1 MSESKKYSAEE
12 RIAALLDTASFVEI
26 GAYVT
31 ARSTDFNLK
40 DFDTPKDGVITG
52 YGVIDG
58 KLVYVYSQDAS
69 VLGGSIG
76 EMHAKKIANLYN
88 LAMKCGAPVIGL
100 LDCAGLR
107 LQEATD
113 ALTAFGR
120 IFRKMS
126 LSSGVIPQ
134 ITAIFGTCGGGT
146 AIIPSL
152 TDFTFMTDQ
161 NAHLYVNSPNALDGN
176 YEGKV
181 DTSAASYI
189 SENTGL
195 VDQVCATE
203 AEVLDEIRKLIGFL
217 PSNNE
222 DIALIP
228 CGDEINR
235 TIPGIEAMDMEGI
248 ISNIADDLIFYE
260 VKKAFAKDVKIGF
273 IRMNGASVGVV
284 ANADKTLTSAGLSK
298 AAKFVRF
305 CDAFSIPVLTLVN
318 VKNFA
323 ATVEEEK
330 TISAAAADLCFSY
343 SDATV
348 EKVTVIVGEA
358 YGSAYITMNSKSLG
372 ADMVYAWPSAK
383 IGMMDATMAVRIMYA
398 GEISAAANKAA
409 KEKELAGQYTEL
421 QGSALSAAK
430 RGYVDDIIEPDA
442 TRKRVIAAFEMLAE
456 KSEDRPGRKHSSR

>member
-1 MSESKKYSAEE
+1 MSEKLKYSASE
-12 RIAALLDTASFVEI
+12 RIAALLDDSSFVEI

-31 ARSTDFNLK
+31 ARNTDFNLK
-40 DFDTPKDGVITG
+40 EFETPKDGVLTG

-100 LDCAGLR
+100 VDCAGLR

-120 IFRKMS
+120 IFRKMTKA
-126 LSSGVIPQ
+126 SGVIPQ

-146 AIIPSL
+146 AMIPSL
-152 TDFTFMTDQ
+152 TDFTFMTAQ
-161 NAHLYVNSPNALDGN
+161 NAKLFVNSPNALDGN

-195 VDQVCATE
+195 VDAVCDTE
-203 AEVLDEIRKLIGFL
+203 AEVLSEIRELVGML

-222 DIALIP
+222 DIAMVS
-228 CGDEINR
+228 CGDELNR
-235 TIPGIEAMDMEGI
+235 TIPGIETMDAEGI
-248 ISNIADDLIFYE
+248 LTNIADDLKFVE
-260 VKKAFAKDVKIGF
+260 VKKAYAKDVKIGF
-273 IRMNGASVGVV
+273 MRLNGATVGCV
-284 ANADKTLTSAGLSK
+284 ANADTTLSSAGLTK
-298 AAKFVRF
+298 AAKFVNF

-330 TISAAAADLCFSY
+330 TISAAAAALSFAY
-343 SDATV
+343 AQATV
-348 EKVTVIVGEA
+348 EQVTVIVGEA

-372 ADMVYAWPSAK
+372 ADVVYAWPSAK
-383 IGMMDATMAVRIMYA
+383 IGMMDSKMAARIIYPDD
-398 GEISAAANKAA
+398 IAAAEDKAA
-409 KEKELAGQYTEL
+409 KEKEIAAKLDEL
-421 QGSALSAAK
+421 QGSALAAAR

-442 TRKRVIAAFEMLAE
+442 TRKRVIAAFEMLATKQE
-456 KSEDRPGRKHSSR
+456 EGPAKKHASL

>member
-1 MSESKKYSAEE
+1 MSEKLKYSASE
-12 RIAALLDTASFVEI
+12 RIAALLDDSSFVEI

-31 ARSTDFNLK
+31 ARNTDFNLK
-40 DFDTPKDGVITG
+40 EFDTPKDGVLTG

-100 LDCAGLR
+100 VDCAGLR

-120 IFRKMS
+120 IFRKMTAA
-126 LSSGVIPQ
+126 SGVIPQ

-146 AIIPSL
+146 AMIPSL
-152 TDFTFMTDQ
+152 TDFTFMTAQDSK
-161 NAHLYVNSPNALDGN
+161 LFVNSPNALDGN

-195 VDQVCATE
+195 VDAVCDTE
-203 AEVLDEIRKLIGFL
+203 AEVLSEIRKLVSML

-222 DIALIP
+222 DIAMTT
-228 CGDEINR
+228 CGDELNR
-235 TIPGIEAMDMEGI
+235 TIPGIETMDAEAI
-248 ISNIADDLIFYE
+248 ITNIADDLQFVE
-260 VKKAFAKDVKIGF
+260 VKKAYAKDVKIGF
-273 IRMNGASVGVV
+273 IRLNGATVGCV
-284 ANADKTLTSAGLSK
+284 ANAEKTLTSAGLTK
-298 AAKFVRF
+298 AAKFVNF

-323 ATVEEEK
+323 ATIEEEK
-330 TISAAAADLCFSY
+330 TISAAAAALSFAY
-343 SDATV
+343 AGATV
-348 EKVTVIVGEA
+348 ETVTVITGEA

-383 IGMMDATMAVRIMYA
+383 IGMMESVMAARIMYPN
-398 GEISAAANKAA
+398 EIAAADDKAG
-409 KEKELAGQYTEL
+409 KEKEIAAKIDEL
-421 QGSALSAAK
+421 QGSALAAAK

-442 TRKRVIAAFEMLAE
+442 TRKRVIAAFEMLSTKQEEGPA
-456 KSEDRPGRKHSSR
+456 KKHASL